1 MRKVVIIGG
10 GLGGLAAANLLAFS
24 GYEVT
29 LFDKNTHV
37 GGKLKRIQSDG
48 YTFDFGPNTITM
60 PSVFKGIIEQTDQKS
75 EDYFQF
81 QKLDIHTNNHFTDG
95 STFSFSTDADL
106 MISQLNK
113 MDVFGSN
120 HYKMYLKEVTRLY
133 ELSQTHFLPRTFSS
147 LTEYLSPSL
156 GKAFLS
162 VRPFES
168 LDHFH
173 RRYFKDSRV
182 LQSFNRYAT
191 YIGSSPY
198 LTPATFS
205 MIAHLELIDGVYYTS
220 GGNATIAEGL
230 AKRAREL
237 GVQIYLNQEVSK
249 INIDNR
255 VATSIK
261 LANGETIETDEVIL
275 NGDLLASLPQLIDEN
290 DRPRFANDRI
300 QKVEPS
306 ISAYVL
312 LIGLNTRMKDL
323 IHHQVYFSQN
333 YQEEFNELLVKK
345 QLPKDPS
352 IYICN
357 SSYTDFS
364 MSPKGDNLFILVNA
378 PSLSRDG
385 TTNED
390 YEYYKELIYQKLS
403 RAGLNIRPHIEYEQ
417 LITPQ
422 SIKQEYNA
430 FRGALYGRASNR
442 KMDAFFRTPNRS
454 RDIANLYFVGGST
467 HPGGGS
473 PMVVISGQNVANLI
487 INHDK

>member
-1 MRKVVIIGG
+1 MKKVVIIGG
-10 GLGGLAAANLLAFS
+10 GLGGLAAATLLAFN
-24 GYEVT
+24 GYGVT
-29 LFDKNTHV
+29 LFEKNTHV
-37 GGKLKRIQSDG
+37 GGKLKRIQSNG
-48 YTFDFGPNTITM
+48 YIFDFGPNTITM
-60 PSVFKGIIEQTDQKS
+60 PCVFRGIIEQTGQKS

-81 QKLDIHTNNHFTDG
+81 QKLDIHTNNHFSDG
-95 STFSFSTDADL
+95 STFSFSTDVDF
-106 MISQLNK
+106 MISQLNEI
-113 MDVFGSN
+113 DVFGAT
-120 HYKMYLKEVTRLY
+120 HYQMYLKEVTRLY
-133 ELSQTHFLPRTFSS
+133 ELSQSHFLPRTFSS

-156 GKAFLS
+156 SKAFLS
-162 VRPFES
+162 VRPFEN

-173 RRYFKDSRV
+173 RRYFKDQRV
-182 LQSFNRYAT
+182 RQSFNRYAT

-198 LTPATFS
+198 LTPATFA
-205 MIAHLELIDGVYYTS
+205 MIAHLELIEGVYYTT
-220 GGNATIAEGL
+220 GGNASIAEGL
-230 AKRAREL
+230 AKRAKEL
-237 GVQIYLNQEVSK
+237 GVHIHLNQEVSK
-249 INIDNR
+249 INIKNQ

-261 LANGETIETDEVIL
+261 LTNGETIEADEVIL
-275 NGDLLASLPQLIDEN
+275 NGDLLASIPELIDESH
-290 DRPRFANDRI
+290 RPRFSNEKI
-300 QKVEPS
+300 KKVEPS

-312 LIGLNTRMKDL
+312 LVGLNTRMKDL

-333 YQEEFNELLVKK
+333 YKEEFNELSVKR

-357 SSYTDFS
+357 SSYTDLS
-364 MSPKGDNLFILVNA
+364 MSPYGDNLFILVNA
-378 PSLSRDG
+378 PPLSRDDG
-385 TTNED
+385 TNED
-390 YEYYKELIYQKLS
+390 YEHYKEVIYKKLS

-422 SIKQEYNA
+422 SIKQGYNA

-487 INHDK
+487 INSR